1 MLSEELSGAQADR
14 GQDANRERY
23 LDLMKKVLTNVVYED
38 APLPSEWSL
47 YTVFDPVSRGT
58 GLDWPSQAH
67 TMPGDTVVLHGR
79 ALPDFF
85 PFLWAC
91 LGGGLVPLAVEAGA
105 DETARLRTAERTVEA
120 CALLDGPR
128 LVTDAAGAAR
138 LRAAGL
144 DARVR
149 LLEVAPERLGRAL
162 ALMSSSVGLGGA
174 LGFPLAAFMAQY
186 ADWHAVYWLAT
197 VTSAVNLLLVR
208 RCVPASPRATGGRFD
223 HVGAFGL
230 TVVLTLL
237 LLGISRGAEWV
248 WTGPYTL
255 GAFGGAAVTGWVW
268 ARRQLRR
275 PEPLVD
281 LRASVGTSL
290 LATHVAAL
298 LVGFSMFALSM
309 ILPQLLQLSRAT
321 GYGSGL
327 SMVSAGFCLAPAGVV
342 MMLLSPR
349 AAGACARWGAR
360 STLGCGAAVM
370 GLGYAAGIPLW
381 GGVWGVVAV
390 SVVVGAGL
398 AFAFAAMP
406 ALIVADVRP
415 EQTAAANGL
424 NTLMRSIGMTV
435 SSAVM
440 TEILSR
446 DRDAASVAGAASL
459 VPSAAGFRTA
469 FATAALA
476 AVAAAALMPALRR
489 RRGAGG
495 SPSR

>member
-1 MLSEELSGAQADR
+1 MTVTTGPRPGSSGVR
-14 GQDANRERY
+14 
-23 LDLMKKVLTNVVYED
+23 
-38 APLPSEWSL
+38 
-47 YTVFDPVSRGT
+47 
-58 GLDWPSQAH
+58 
-67 TMPGDTVVLHGR
+67 GR
-79 ALPDFF
+79 AL
-85 PFLWAC
+85 
-91 LGGGLVPLAVEAGA
+91 VPALASCGTSVSLMN
-105 DETARLRTAERTVEA
+105 TLPVPM
-120 CALLDGPR
+120 LPR
-128 LVTDAAGAAR
+128 LSEVLHTSPSNASWAVTATLLAAAVCTPISGRLGDMYGKRRVMLWCLSLMVAGSLLCAVADSVLVLVVGRALQGTGAGI
-138 LRAAGL
+138 LPLGL
-144 DARVR
+144 SVMRD
-149 LLEVAPERLGRAL
+149 EVAPERLGRAL

-186 ADWHAVYWLAT
+186 VDWHAVYWLAT
-197 VTSAVNLLLVR
+197 VTSVANLLLVR
-208 RCVPASPRATGGRFD
+208 WCVPASPRATGGRFD

-237 LLGISRGAEWV
+237 LLGISRGTEWG

-255 GAFGGAAVTGWVW
+255 GAFGGAAVIGWVW
-268 ARRQLRR
+268 VHHQLRR

-309 ILPQLLQLSRAT
+309 ILPQILQLSRAT

-446 DRDAASVAGAASL
+446 DWDAASVAGAASL

-476 AVAAAALMPALRR
+476 AVAAAALTPALRR

-495 SPSR
+495 SPAR

>member
-1 MLSEELSGAQADR
+1 MNTLPVPMLPRLSE
-14 GQDANRERY
+14 
-23 LDLMKKVLTNVVYED
+23 
-38 APLPSEWSL
+38 
-47 YTVFDPVSRGT
+47 
-58 GLDWPSQAH
+58 
-67 TMPGDTVVLHGR
+67 VLHTSPSNASWAVTATLLAAAVCTPISGRLGDMYGKRRVMLWCLSLMVAGSLLCAVADSVLVLVVGR
-79 ALPDFF
+79 ALQGTGAGVLP
-85 PFLWAC
+85 
-91 LGGGLVPLAVEAGA
+91 LGLSVMR
-105 DETARLRTAERTVEA
+105 D
-120 CALLDGPR
+120 
-128 LVTDAAGAAR
+128 
-138 LRAAGL
+138 
-144 DARVR
+144 
-149 LLEVAPERLGRAL
+149 EVAPERLGRAL

-186 ADWHAVYWLAT
+186 VDWHAVYWLAT
-197 VTSAVNLLLVR
+197 VTSAANLLLVR
-208 RCVPASPRATGGRFD
+208 WCVPASPRATGGRFD

-237 LLGISRGAEWV
+237 LLGISRGTEWG

-268 ARRQLRR
+268 AHHQLRC

-415 EQTAAANGL
+415 GQTAAANGL

-476 AVAAAALMPALRR
+476 AVAAAALTPALRR

-495 SPSR
+495 SPAR